1 LLAQRTWAGGKP
13 PEAFFFAQRRKRDSL
28 MTDRELRKL
37 RREDLLQMLIEQS
50 KEVERLRAK
59 LSEAEKA
66 LDDRTIAINKAGS
79 IAEAALQLSGIFDAA
94 QSACQQYTENIIR
107 LSKQEEALFSEA
119 EAENQIKANNI
130 IEEAKKQAVAI
141 EENTKQQC
149 EEMVKAA
156 QERSQAYWDEISNKL
171 ERFYRE
177 HTALRE
183 LLSNLP
189 PPIK

>member
-1 LLAQRTWAGGKP
+1 
-13 PEAFFFAQRRKRDSL
+13 